1 MEKILAPRDS
11 VVQGT
16 KNTLTTIIFHLQF
29 SIIRLTNSNQI
40 NISITIIIFQE
51 HFPSTE
57 KKKNPSKCVVPF
69 TKHGTG
75 HTIRLPPRR
84 EIQSNRDKRNPSSLS
99 LSLSAR
105 HCFSERLIKVR
116 KYGLEGRERE
126 REFGRARAL
135 SPPLRINDGGY
146 RSCPRVGRGR
156 RVVRYRGRE
165 SPLHCTSCK

>member
-57 KKKNPSKCVVPF
+57 KKKNPSKSLCPSQNTELVTRSGYLPEEKF
-69 TKHGTG
+69 NQTG
-75 HTIRLPPRR
+75 IKGILP
-84 EIQSNRDKRNPSSLS
+84 LS
-99 LSLSAR
+99 LSLIAR

>member
-1 MEKILAPRDS
+1 MEKILVPRDS
-11 VVQGT
+11 VIQGT

-75 HTIRLPPRR
+75 HRSGYLPEEKFNQTGIKGILP
-84 EIQSNRDKRNPSSLS
+84 LS
-99 LSLSAR
+99 LSLIAR

-116 KYGLEGRERE
+116 KYGLEGRERVWKS
-126 REFGRARAL
+126 

>member
-1 MEKILAPRDS
+1 MEKILVPRDS
-11 VVQGT
+11 VIQGT

-116 KYGLEGRERE
+116 KYGLEGRERVWKS
-126 REFGRARAL
+126 